1 MAGQYLKAFFQCL
14 DTLLYAALSIV
25 GFYLIYAGDVIE
37 KFKIERTNFA
47 EYVENITEI
56 PTILTYID
64 GNGGTELGYGT
75 NFSLSMKVSKM
86 RQEKYLANGS
96 NWFGALE
103 FGFEALWDG
112 SVFKVTSLNFPDDLD
127 GSFWY
132 SLSYIFENST
142 EVEKVNFQLTTATGG
157 LIDGVGRYFNM
168 DDVIFQASLGNQL
181 DISISPQESIH

>member
-14 DTLLYAALSIV
+14 DTLLYVALSIA

-75 NFSLSMKVSKM
+75 NVSLSMKVSKVK
-86 RQEKYLANGS
+86 QEKYLANGS

-112 SVFKVTSLNFPDDLD
+112 SVFKVTSLNFPEDLD

-142 EVEKVNFQLTTATGG
+142 EVEKVNFL
-157 LIDGVGRYFNM
+157 
-168 DDVIFQASLGNQL
+168 
-181 DISISPQESIH
+181 